1 MSGFAIVTPYFGL
14 WLVPKDRWPTQKPA
28 IVFTIIYFAAVL
40 FTRRNPSGLGTRASR
55 RARYAA
61 SIIFVVALI
70 LGATSRL
77 YLIEAWN
84 PPRIDV
90 PAITLAAVNVM
101 RQMKNPY
108 NARFTELSCTALST
122 IRGQCRYGTVPVTE
136 IFNYLPFT
144 LLYYLP
150 FVSFGLD
157 IRYGNAVADIL
168 TAVGIFL
175 IALKMQRP
183 VRGAF
188 LSSLWSLSSLS
199 IITTYYGNNHM
210 VTTALLTL
218 TVLALVY
225 RRYAIAGLF
234 VGLASLTTQF
244 GILALPFVLKYAFD
258 VKKLKS
264 VGITTAVV
272 MISILAPFV
281 VTAKNFLT
289 NILLFYTGTPISQVL
304 GIYFS
309 SPEIFGVK
317 ATTIAGILLYII
329 LFVHACLPKNIA
341 DTDLGLLCSRIIL
354 ATLVLAVLMAPF
366 FVEVYLLPAAA
377 MMLIYPLIQSNRAS
391 NGPDSI

>member
-1 MSGFAIVTPYFGL
+1 
-14 WLVPKDRWPTQKPA
+14 
-28 IVFTIIYFAAVL
+28 
-40 FTRRNPSGLGTRASR
+40 
-55 RARYAA
+55 
-61 SIIFVVALI
+61 
-70 LGATSRL
+70 
-77 YLIEAWN
+77 
-84 PPRIDV
+84 
-90 PAITLAAVNVM
+90 
-101 RQMKNPY
+101 MKNPY
-108 NARFTELSCTALST
+108 NARFTEFSCTAEST
-122 IRGQCRYGTVPVTE
+122 IQGECRYGTVPVTE

-157 IRYGNAVADIL
+157 IRYGNAIADIL

-183 VRGAF
+183 VRGAI

-210 VTTALLTL
+210 ITTALLTL

-225 RRYAIAGLF
+225 RRYATAGLF
-234 VGLASLTTQF
+234 VALASLTTQF
-244 GILALPFVLKYAFD
+244 GILALPFVLKYGFD

-264 VGITTAVV
+264 VGITTAAV

-289 NILLFYTGTPISQVL
+289 NILLIFNIGTPVSQVL

-309 SPEIFGVK
+309 SPGIFGVK
-317 ATTIAGILLYII
+317 ATIITGILLYII